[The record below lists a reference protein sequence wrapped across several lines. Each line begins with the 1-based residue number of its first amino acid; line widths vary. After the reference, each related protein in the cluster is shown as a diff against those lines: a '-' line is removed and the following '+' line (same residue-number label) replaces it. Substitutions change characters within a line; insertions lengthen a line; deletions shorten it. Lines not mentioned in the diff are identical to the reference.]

1 MATPTWRNIS
11 TGGDGGAGAILAGA
25 TRTFDQAFGNLNNVL
40 NSGAELSQQN
50 FQNQQ
55 ALQQRAL
62 ENQRADA
69 QLVLAQNRDNRAERQ
84 LEDSLLTNRNNRQL
98 ANAQENRAISRFNR
112 EQVLAGRAD
121 ENLAQQQSADAAV
134 QGIVEAADNEQD
146 LVFRVRDYAQK
157 NKLDA
162 LEENRLLQIAQQR
175 DQALFGTTPAQQQ
188 VLQEQDANDQLQLQ
202 IFDRES
208 GNRSQEVAV
217 QLGVNPDLLRLGQG
231 DNNTNAL
238 RNDINRRAGDGVA
251 EDIISYF
258 TEEIGRIPTVDELT
272 WVVAQ
277 ASEQNFTPFSDSEI
291 DLDSRRL
298 IGTGYKGYI
307 DQYKDAIGVGNSAQ
321 RKRVNQ
327 YQDYLSKEAE
337 LRNILVADQ
346 NTRRAAVTSAQR
358 NNNKAKFG
366 GLTTN
371 PVFAQTGNTQSV
383 ERGLARLEELRNT
396 LSGRQ

>member
-1 MATPTWRNIS
+1 MPTPTWRNVG
-11 TGGDGGAGAILAGA
+11 TGGDGGAGSILAGA
-25 TRTFDQAFGNLNNVL
+25 TRTFDQAFGNLNDVL

-50 FQNQQ
+50 FQTQQ
-55 ALQQRAL
+55 ALQQQVL

-69 QLVLAQNRDNRAERQ
+69 QLLLDQNRDARAERQ
-84 LEDSLLTNRNNRQL
+84 LEDSLLTSAANRDL
-98 ANAQENRAISRFNR
+98 ASAQENRAVTRFNR
-112 EQVLAGRAD
+112 EQTLAARAD

-134 QGIVEAADNEQD
+134 QGIIESADNEQD
-146 LVFRVRDYAQK
+146 LVFQVREYAQ
-157 NKLDA
+157 NNNLDA
-162 LEENRLLQIAQQR
+162 AEENRLLQVAQQR
-175 DQALFGTTPAQQQ
+175 DQALFGATPAQQR

-202 IFDRES
+202 VFDRES

-258 TEEIGRIPTVDELT
+258 TQEVGRTPTVDELT

-277 ASEQNFTPFSDSEI
+277 ASEQNFTPFSDSDI

-307 DQYKDAIGVGNSAQ
+307 DQYKDAIGVGNDEQ
-321 RKRVNQ
+321 RKRVRQ
-327 YQDYLSKEAE
+327 YQDYVSREAE

-346 NTRRAAVTSAQR
+346 NTRRAAVADTQR
-358 NNNKAKFG
+358 DNNKARFG

-383 ERGLARLEELRNT
+383 ERGLARLDELRNT
-396 LSGRQ
+396 LTGNR